1 MLSKVIAF
9 KYVDVKAANT
19 ALSASARLIVHKG
32 VHNFRY
38 SQFSVNDDRPLFM
51 ATYSRP
57 LIHRDGLD

>member
-38 SQFSVNDDRPLFM
+38 SQFSVNDGHLFT